1 MSHLTIFRQDLHAS
15 DTIIDYETELLQ
27 SYVPANT
34 PMGLRAVVILERGQR
49 NGSDAAALAAV
60 KATPARGKSVG
71 GVAPRKTLA
80 GALSGMGE
88 VAARLQQRQKVDK
101 KQDVLRR
108 ALAIHRTVTSPK
120 VSAIDTART
129 TRSHQGKARSG
140 YYGDSLA
147 VGQDSSTASNL
158 GRVYEEKII
167 EQATKIY
174 YFYHMDITEEHVRQI
189 VRDHGIVADDERMKL
204 ILYWCER
211 LREKYEEN
219 TWGDFKSC
227 RMCSH
232 SSPVS
237 AATPRHTLVC

>member
-1 MSHLTIFRQDLHAS
+1 MSYRTIFRQDLHAS

-34 PMGLRAVVILERGQR
+34 PMALRAVVILDRAQR
-49 NGSDAAALAAV
+49 SGSGALTIAPV
-60 KATPARGKSVG
+60 KATPARGKLVRGS
-71 GVAPRKTLA
+71 APRKKLA

-101 KQDVLRR
+101 KQDVLSG
-108 ALAIHRTVTSPK
+108 ALAIRRTVTSPK
-120 VSAIDTART
+120 VSAINTART
-129 TRSHQGKARSG
+129 TRSYQGNGGSG
-140 YYGDSLA
+140 YYSDSLA
-147 VGQDSSTASNL
+147 VGQDSSTASNF

-189 VRDHGIVADDERMKL
+189 VRDHGIVADDTRMKL
-204 ILYWCER
+204 ILYWCEI

-237 AATPRHTLVC
+237 AATPRYTLVC